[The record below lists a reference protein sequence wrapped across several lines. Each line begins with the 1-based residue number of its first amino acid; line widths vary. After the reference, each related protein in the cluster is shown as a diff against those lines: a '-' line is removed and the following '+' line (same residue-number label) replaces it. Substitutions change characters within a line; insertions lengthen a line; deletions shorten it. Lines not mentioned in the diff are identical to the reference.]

1 MRETERET
9 AFTHIRSYRR
19 VSTTN
24 QSHGSKKK
32 KKAKPNREN
41 PKKLQVLEAL
51 PKRGR
56 NKDPTLNPK
65 TKVGK
70 NSLPT

>member
-41 PKKLQVLEAL
+41 PKKLQVLEAP
-51 PKRGR
+51 PKEEG
-56 NKDPTLNPK
+56 
-65 TKVGK
+65 TKIQ
-70 NSLPT
+70 P